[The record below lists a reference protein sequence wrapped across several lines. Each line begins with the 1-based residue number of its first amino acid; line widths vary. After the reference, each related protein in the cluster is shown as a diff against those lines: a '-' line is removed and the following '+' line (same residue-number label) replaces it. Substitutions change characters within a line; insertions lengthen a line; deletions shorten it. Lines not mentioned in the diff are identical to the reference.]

1 MNNLINILIILLIIF
16 LFSYFYYNYNLTI
29 NKKCWINNDL
39 FPQANEIFNSKNVIK
54 DELNSI
60 LDNDN
65 WAIWSN
71 DYKKTPNFSN
81 MNQDDIIKRLN
92 NNSSKINSS
101 EKENRRNPPKSNC
114 FENFKI
120 SLKFFFSENKFLEI
134 KYIKQITNLKTT
146 SI

>member
-1 MNNLINILIILLIIF
+1 MF
-16 LFSYFYYNYNLTI
+16 LFLVKRRGCILNMLYF
-29 NKKCWINNDL
+29 D
-39 FPQANEIFNSKNVIK
+39 
-54 DELNSI
+54 
-60 LDNDN
+60 
-65 WAIWSN
+65 
-71 DYKKTPNFSN
+71 
-81 MNQDDIIKRLN
+81 
-92 NNSSKINSS
+92 KINSS